1 MQTVIY
7 LAARTSGIPFVSSS
21 LSASP
26 SQKTSQFRTSLS
38 PWLSPVPQVPSS
50 IVTLFSQ
57 CANTGTRNRSLPRP
71 HNPTAVPYTLG
82 FVPHHARCLRKF
94 ALDVVTDAA
103 CAIRGSTDP
112 KMPYGHIVEHS
123 QYQGLKLPN
132 TSRPTAS
139 SSAAVASPLDLSAS
153 DHFNPVG
160 THAHHRTGNEWQLLP
175 LSSAVSGFAL
185 PGNRCVHSFARD
197 SSRRLPYFRQTTDQA
212 GSGLDLHFPRAQ
224 FFSLLDMGYG
234 SRDHE
239 QAGRTDWVGCCG
251 HVVR

>member
-103 CAIRGSTDP
+103 CAIRGRTLSIPRPQTP
-112 KMPYGHIVEHS
+112 KHFSSNSVFVGRCR
-123 QYQGLKLPN
+123 L
-132 TSRPTAS
+132 TSRSIGLRSLQPCRYS
-139 SSAAVASPLDLSAS
+139 CASPD
-153 DHFNPVG
+153 
-160 THAHHRTGNEWQLLP
+160 WQ
-175 LSSAVSGFAL
+175 
-185 PGNRCVHSFARD
+185 
-197 SSRRLPYFRQTTDQA
+197 
-212 GSGLDLHFPRAQ
+212 
-224 FFSLLDMGYG
+224 
-234 SRDHE
+234 
-239 QAGRTDWVGCCG
+239 
-251 HVVR
+251 